1 MGYPIKLNTKSG
13 QVLFDEINKEFLALR
28 GLPNLKRGFHLGCE
42 TDWKYAV
49 SELTKF
55 LDDDASIKKY
65 KLTEDD
71 VEGLAI
77 YNNMHD
83 ECSVLNYFRST
94 KL

>member
-13 QVLFDEINKEFLALR
+13 QELFDAINKEFLRVR
-28 GLPNLKRGFHLGCE
+28 GSKYQTLFHIGCE

-49 SELTKF
+49 AELHSF
-55 LDDDASIKKY
+55 LDEPESIKKH